1 MLLFAKFEIMTMP
14 LVICEKCKLYTGNQ
28 YICSG
33 CFLLSYSQLVSS
45 TSIFLDIEYSL
56 DIYTCFLK
64 QNALLVKCVETTCG
78 KLFLYSFC

>member
-33 CFLLSYSQLVSS
+33 SFLLSYSQLVSS

-56 DIYTCFLK
+56 DIYTFFET
-64 QNALLVKCVETTCG
+64 KCSISKMCG
-78 KLFLYSFC
+78 NYLRKTFFV